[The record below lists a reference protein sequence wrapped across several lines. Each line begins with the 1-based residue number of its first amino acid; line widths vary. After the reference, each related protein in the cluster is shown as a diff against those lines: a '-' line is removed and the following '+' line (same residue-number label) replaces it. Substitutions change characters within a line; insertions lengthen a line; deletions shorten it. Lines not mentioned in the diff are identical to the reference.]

1 MVLMLGTTLKKL
13 QWGMMPWDEST
24 FEEKAGRGRCTEE
37 CLMLIMMF
45 PQSELGYRDTHLPAG
60 IEQAPTAGAGGE

>member
-1 MVLMLGTTLKKL
+1 MMT
-13 QWGMMPWDEST
+13 WGESSV
-24 FEEKAGRGRCTEE
+24 EEKAGRGRCKEE

-45 PQSELGYRDTHLPAG
+45 SQSELGYRDTHLPAG